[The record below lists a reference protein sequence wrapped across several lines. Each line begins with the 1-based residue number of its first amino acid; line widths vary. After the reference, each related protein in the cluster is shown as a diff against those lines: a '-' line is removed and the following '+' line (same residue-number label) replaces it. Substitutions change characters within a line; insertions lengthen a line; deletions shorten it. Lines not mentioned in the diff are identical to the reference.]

1 MNDAQR
7 ISVIINTY
15 NAERHLEAVIEA
27 VKDFDEIVVCDMEST
42 DRTLDIARSYGC
54 KVVTFPKGDLRI
66 VEPARQFAIDKAG
79 SRWVL
84 VVDADEIVTPALR
97 KYLYAAIRKADCPDA
112 IAIPRKNYFM
122 GRMMHSSYPDYIV
135 RFLRRSK
142 CSWPPVI
149 HASPKV
155 DGNIWKIP
163 ASRTDLAFE
172 HLANDSV
179 ADIIRKNNTYSDYEV
194 LRRRQKKYGC
204 MALVYRPVFRFFK
217 SYFLKRGCLDGVPGL
232 IHAVLDAGYQFY
244 IVAKLREERQCN
256 PMSVNTRTSAPDI

>member
-1 MNDAQR
+1 MFHAFFIRLFCGDNEYFIIFAAMNDAQR

-79 SRWVL
+79 SPWVL

-122 GRMMHSSYPDYIV
+122 PPLRWMETYGRFRHHARIWLLSTLPTTALPTSSARTTLIPITKC
-135 RFLRRSK
+135 RAESRRSMAAWHL
-142 CSWPPVI
+142 SIVLF
-149 HASPKV
+149 S
-155 DGNIWKIP
+155 
-163 ASRTDLAFE
+163 AF
-172 HLANDSV
+172 S
-179 ADIIRKNNTYSDYEV
+179 S
-194 LRRRQKKYGC
+194 
-204 MALVYRPVFRFFK
+204 
-217 SYFLKRGCLDGVPGL
+217 L
-232 IHAVLDAGYQFY
+232 ISSNGAAWTVCRD
-244 IVAKLREERQCN
+244 
-256 PMSVNTRTSAPDI
+256 